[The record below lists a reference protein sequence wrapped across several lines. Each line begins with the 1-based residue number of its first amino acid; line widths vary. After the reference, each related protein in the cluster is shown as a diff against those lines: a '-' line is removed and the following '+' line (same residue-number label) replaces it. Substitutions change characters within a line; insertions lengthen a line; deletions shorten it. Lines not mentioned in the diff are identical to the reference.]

1 MKLQPS
7 RRSPEEVAAS
17 GIFWAITWTTKHIRP
32 EAILCTNS
40 TCLKRPM
47 TVSRVWDEV
56 RKQRREVVGVAPINY
71 DWFILAL
78 DLLFITKAVSF
89 ENGVLRKGAS

>member
-1 MKLQPS
+1 MILP
-7 RRSPEEVAAS
+7 
-17 GIFWAITWTTKHIRP
+17 TKHIRP
-32 EAILCTNS
+32 ERALLTVGADILA
-40 TCLKRPM
+40 CLKRPM

-56 RKQRREVVGVAPINY
+56 REQRGEAAGVAPINY

-89 ENGVLRKGAS
+89 ENGLLRKGAP

>member
-1 MKLQPS
+1 MILP
-7 RRSPEEVAAS
+7 
-17 GIFWAITWTTKHIRP
+17 TKHIRP
-32 EAILCTNS
+32 ERALLTVGADILA
-40 TCLKRPM
+40 CLKRPM
-47 TVSRVWDEV
+47 TASRVWDEV

>member
-1 MKLQPS
+1 MILP
-7 RRSPEEVAAS
+7 
-17 GIFWAITWTTKHIRP
+17 TKHIRP
-32 EAILCTNS
+32 ERALLTVGADILA
-40 TCLKRPM
+40 CLKGPM

-56 RKQRREVVGVAPINY
+56 RRQRGEAVGVAPINY

-89 ENGVLRKGAS
+89 ENGVLRKGAP